1 LTEPVLGVLC
11 ALRSEARHLGRSVER
26 DAGLKSLADGTL
38 VAVSGMG
45 LGSAAAGTGRL
56 IAAGVG
62 ALISFGMAGGVD
74 PALRAGCLFLPA
86 EVSAPGGRRF
96 TCDPAW
102 HGQLARALGAA
113 VTQGQL
119 ATVRTPLATV
129 AAKAALRRASGARA
143 VDMESS
149 AVAELAE
156 QHALPFV
163 AVSVIIDDAQQEL
176 PAAIAAATAPDGLVA
191 GWRVFRHLL
200 RHPGEA
206 AAVLRLARAYTA
218 ANATLASVAAG
229 GALRRA
235 RDLQGAART

>member
-26 DAGLKSLADGTL
+26 DAGLESLPDGTL
-38 VAVSGMG
+38 IAVSGMG
-45 LGSAAAGTGRL
+45 LGAAAAGTARL
-56 IAAGVG
+56 IAAGAG
-62 ALISFGMAGGVD
+62 ALISFG
-74 PALRAGCLFLPA
+74 LPA

-102 HGQLARALGAA
+102 HGQLARMLGAA

-119 ATVRTPLATV
+119 ATVPAPLATV

-163 AVSVIIDDAQQEL
+163 AVRVIIDDAREEL
-176 PAAIAAATAPDGLVA
+176 PAAIAAATAPDGQVA

-206 AAVLRLARAYTA
+206 AAVLRLARAYAA

-235 RDLQGAART
+235 RDLRGAART